1 MHDFSDKPNKRK
13 KQLDPELDP
22 DFAPDFA
29 PEFAAEPLVPVD
41 LGESRAAVRAV
52 SLASV
57 PGDLPAFPRRQR
69 DSTKYDCGRVVVVA
83 GSRGMAGAAAL
94 ASMATLRSGA
104 GLVEAV
110 VPASIQATVAGF
122 DPCVMTC
129 GLAEDEQGRFA
140 AAGLLE
146 MFERCTRADAVAV
159 GPGLGRSDSLVRIVA
174 ELWRALPVPAVF
186 DADGLW
192 ALAQLKPTQ
201 WADHAGPR
209 VLTPHVGELQRLL
222 GNQPS
227 RAAAQDRAELEQ
239 AAVKLA
245 CETGCVVV
253 LKGPGSLITDGTR
266 QAHNE
271 TGNPGMATAGTGD
284 VLTGIVTALLAQG
297 MKTYEAARLGVW
309 LHGAAGDAAAA
320 TVGEISLTAGDLL
333 RHCSRKIEDVIS

>member
-1 MHDFSDKPNKRK
+1 MPDEPNKLKNPR
-13 KQLDPELDP
+13 EST
-22 DFAPDFA
+22 AS
-29 PEFAAEPLVPVD
+29 AATVGRVLSPAGVP
-41 LGESRAAVRAV
+41 A
-52 SLASV
+52 
-57 PGDLPAFPRRQR
+57 DLPPLPQRQR
-69 DSTKYDCGRVVVVA
+69 DSTKYDHGRVVVVA

-110 VPASIQATVAGF
+110 VPTSIQATVAGF

-140 AAGLLE
+140 AAGLPE

-174 ELWRALPVPAVF
+174 ELWQALPVPAVF

-192 ALAQLKPTQ
+192 ALAQLKSQQ

-209 VLTPHVGELQRLL
+209 VLTPHAGELQRLL
-222 GNQPS
+222 GEQPS
-227 RAAAQDRAELEQ
+227 RAAVPDRAVLEQ

-297 MKTYEAARLGVW
+297 IKPYEAARLGAW
-309 LHGAAGDAAAA
+309 LHGAAGDAAAQ
-320 TVGEISLTAGDLL
+320 VDGMSSLTATDLL
-333 RHCSRKIEDVIS
+333 GRVGGLLP

>member
-1 MHDFSDKPNKRK
+1 VDDFSDKPTKPGNSC
-13 KQLDPELDP
+13 DFGSEAELADTGP
-22 DFAPDFA
+22 TGRRD
-29 PEFAAEPLVPVD
+29 
-41 LGESRAAVRAV
+41 
-52 SLASV
+52 ASAGI
-57 PGDLPAFPRRQR
+57 PADLPALPRRQR
-69 DSTKYDCGRVVVVA
+69 DATKYDHGRVVVVA

-140 AAGLLE
+140 EEGLPEILK
-146 MFERCTRADAVAV
+146 RCSRADAVAV

-209 VLTPHVGELQRLL
+209 VLTPHAGELQRLL
-222 GNQPS
+222 GEQTS

-245 CETGCVVV
+245 CETGSTVV
-253 LKGPGSLITDGTR
+253 LKGPGTLITDGTH

-297 MKTYEAARLGVW
+297 MKPYEAARLGTW
-309 LHGAAGDAAAA
+309 LHGAAGDAAAQA
-320 TVGEISLTAGDLL
+320 DGMSSLTAIDIL
-333 RHCSRKIEDVIS
+333 RKIGGLLP